1 MPQDMPIFS
10 WIISECITIARS
22 YGYTEIQTPLVEN
35 TDLFCRS
42 VGEETDIVS
51 KEMFSFKDQG
61 GDNITLRPEMTAS
74 IIRAYIEHGL
84 INQPKP
90 LKLFQTGRCYRY
102 ERPQSGRLREF
113 QQFDAEIIGAGEPI
127 CDAELIAVAYAI
139 LKRLGLD
146 VIMQVSSLGTPESR
160 KNYIKTLKQ
169 YYQPKMRHLCKDCTI
184 RFKTNPLRMLDCK
197 KKKCV
202 EYIMESPQIVDHL
215 DEESK
220 AHLTKVLEYLDAFDL
235 PYALNPQIVRGLDY
249 YTKTVFEIW
258 MKDDAEGSRTGA
270 LGGGGRYDGLV
281 ELLGGRETEASGFAL
296 GIERI
301 ASRLRENALAPV
313 NEEKF
318 DIFLAQLGEEA
329 RKRAFVIF
337 EDLRAKGYRVFA
349 NLCKGSLK
357 QQLEI
362 ANKAKVRLTL
372 ILGEKEVAENS
383 ILIKE
388 MDIGAQESVPLD
400 KLDRELGKR
409 LKV

>member
-1 MPQDMPIFS
+1 M
-10 WIISECITIARS
+10 W
-22 YGYTEIQTPLVEN
+22 
-35 TDLFCRS
+35 
-42 VGEETDIVS
+42 
-51 KEMFSFKDQG
+51 
-61 GDNITLRPEMTAS
+61 
-74 IIRAYIEHGL
+74 
-84 INQPKP
+84 
-90 LKLFQTGRCYRY
+90 
-102 ERPQSGRLREF
+102 
-113 QQFDAEIIGAGEPI
+113 
-127 CDAELIAVAYAI
+127 
-139 LKRLGLD
+139 
-146 VIMQVSSLGTPESR
+146 
-160 KNYIKTLKQ
+160 
-169 YYQPKMRHLCKDCTI
+169 HLCKDCST

-202 EYIMESPQIVDHL
+202 EYILESPQIVDHL

-258 MKDDAEGSRTGA
+258 MKDDSEGSRTGA

-301 ASRLRENALAPV
+301 ASRLRENASSPPN

-329 RKRAFVIF
+329 RKRSFVIL
-337 EDLRAKGYRVFA
+337 EDLRAKGYRVLA
-349 NLCKGSLK
+349 NLCKGSIK

-372 ILGEKEVAENS
+372 ILGEKEVADNS

-388 MDIGAQESVPLD
+388 MDIGAQESVHLD

-409 LKV
+409 LTI